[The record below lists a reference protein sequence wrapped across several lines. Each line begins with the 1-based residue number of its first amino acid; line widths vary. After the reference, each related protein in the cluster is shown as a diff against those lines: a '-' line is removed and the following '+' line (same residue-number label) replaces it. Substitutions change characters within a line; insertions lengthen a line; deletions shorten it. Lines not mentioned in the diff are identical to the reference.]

1 MRATCAGAPK
11 TTTTTT
17 TTTTYP
23 TDTAHKIILL
33 SRKTLDYQI
42 IEKSSKIL

>member
-11 TTTTTT
+11 TTTTT